1 MSYSKDFTVAI
12 CGGGLC
18 GLACA
23 VALSRAGISVTVF
36 EASSFSQEAGAGVG
50 LGPNAVRALKGLGI
64 FDAILARS
72 DQPEPIPRLFGFVSA
87 KDPHDSIFSYETKC
101 DDPVAL
107 AIYRPAFLDAVVEL
121 LDPSII
127 QFRKRCT
134 SIDVSKD
141 GKHVMHFADS
151 TTHETD
157 LIIGAD
163 GIRSVARRFVI
174 GELVKDPLIYPNT
187 AAYRGLVPTEDLRRA
202 GVQTELTRRPLC
214 FLGLDKHM
222 ICFPI
227 KGATVINIVVFLSD
241 YDKPPQ
247 SELPYP
253 WVESVSQ
260 EELKEHC
267 KDWGHDP
274 KIILDHLK
282 NPSKWSIH
290 ALDPLQN
297 YVRDKV
303 VLVGD
308 ASHAML
314 PHLGAG
320 AGQGFED
327 VFVLVQLLTHP
338 RTEKS
343 NLSNVLA
350 RYNDVRPPRANDV
363 LRASARAGRLYD
375 SFHTPGQDKT
385 RLQTELSGIWED
397 VWSYDLHKD
406 VTTSFET
413 LHRLHVF

>member
-50 LGPNAVRALKGLGI
+50 LGP
-64 FDAILARS
+64 
-72 DQPEPIPRLFGFVSA
+72 
-87 KDPHDSIFSYETKC
+87 
-101 DDPVAL
+101 
-107 AIYRPAFLDAVVEL
+107 AFLDAVVEL

-134 SIDVSKD
+134 SIDVSEN
-141 GKHVMHFADS
+141 GRHVMHFADS

-163 GIRSVARRFVI
+163 GVRSVARRFVI
-174 GELVKDPLIYPNT
+174 GELAKDPLIYPNT

-202 GVQTELTRRPLC
+202 GVQTELTGRPLC
-214 FLGLDKHM
+214 FVGLDK
-222 ICFPI
+222 
-227 KGATVINIVVFLSD
+227 INIVVFLSD

-260 EELKEHC
+260 KELKEHC

-308 ASHAML
+308 A
-314 PHLGAG
+314 
-320 AGQGFED
+320 D
-327 VFVLVQLLTHP
+327 
-338 RTEKS
+338 
-343 NLSNVLA
+343 VLA

-375 SFHTPGQDKT
+375 SFRSPEQDKT